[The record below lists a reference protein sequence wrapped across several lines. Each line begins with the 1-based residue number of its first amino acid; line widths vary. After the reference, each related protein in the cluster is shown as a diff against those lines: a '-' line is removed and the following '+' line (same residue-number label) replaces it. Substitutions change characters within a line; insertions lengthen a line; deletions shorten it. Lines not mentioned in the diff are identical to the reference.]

1 MAQFT
6 KKHGNAQQVFQPDTQ
21 EPVAGSAAYT
31 SVPINVAGPKLDF
44 FKIATAVDISLE
56 GDHDEAVEIIL
67 QTIQQLGT
75 VAVYQVQAGSGGNM
89 SVAVYATEDWK
100 IAPMQA
106 AIRALGATVGT
117 NDIDLTG
124 TVVTQPGLE
133 LA

>member
-21 EPVAGSAAYT
+21 EPVAGSAVYT

-44 FKIATAVDISLE
+44 FKIATAVDISAE

-67 QTIQQLGT
+67 QSIQQLGT
-75 VAVYQVQAGSGGNM
+75 VACYQVQAGSGGNM

-100 IAPMQA
+100 AATMQT

-117 NDIDLTG
+117 NNTDLTG
-124 TVVTQPGLE
+124 TTVTQPGMA

>member
-6 KKHGNAQQVFQPDTQ
+6 KKHGNAQLVFQPDTQ
-21 EPVAGSAAYT
+21 NPVAGSATYT
-31 SVPINVAGPKLDF
+31 SNPINVAGPKLDF
-44 FKIATAVDISLE
+44 FKIATGVDISNE

-75 VAVYQVQAGSGGNM
+75 VAMYQVQAGSGGNM

-106 AIRALGATVGT
+106 AIRELGTTVGT
-117 NDIDLTG
+117 NNINLTG
-124 TVVTQPGLE
+124 TTVTQPGME

>member
-6 KKHGNAQQVFQPDTQ
+6 KKHGNAQQVFQPDTL
-21 EPVAGSAAYT
+21 EPVAGSATYT

-44 FKIATAVDISLE
+44 FKIATGEDISGE

-67 QTIQQLGT
+67 QSIQQLGT
-75 VAVYQVQAGSGGNM
+75 VACYQVQSGSAGNM

-100 IAPMQA
+100 ATTMQT

-117 NDIDLTG
+117 NSIDLSAT
-124 TVVTQPGLE
+124 TVTQPGME

>member
-6 KKHGNAQQVFQPDTQ
+6 KKHGNAQLVFQPDTQ
-21 EPVAGSAAYT
+21 NPVAGSATYT
-31 SVPINVAGPKLDF
+31 SNPINVAGPKLDF
-44 FKIATAVDISLE
+44 FKIATGVDIRLE

-75 VAVYQVQAGSGGNM
+75 VAMYQVQAGSGGNM

-106 AIRALGATVGT
+106 AIRELGTTVGT
-117 NDIDLTG
+117 NNINLTG
-124 TVVTQPGLE
+124 TTVTQPGME

>member
-6 KKHGNAQQVFQPDTQ
+6 KKHGNAQQVFQPDTL
-21 EPVAGSAAYT
+21 EPVAGSASYT

-44 FKIATAVDISLE
+44 FKIATGVDIRLE

-67 QTIQQLGT
+67 QAIQQLGT
-75 VAVYQVQAGSGGNM
+75 VACYQVQGTSAGNM

-100 IAPMQA
+100 AATMQT

-117 NDIDLTG
+117 NSIDLSAT
-124 TVVTQPGLE
+124 TVTQPGME

>member
-6 KKHGNAQQVFQPDTQ
+6 KKHGNAQLVFQPDTQ
-21 EPVAGSAAYT
+21 NPVAGSATYT
-31 SVPINVAGPKLDF
+31 SNPINVAGPKLDF
-44 FKIATAVDISLE
+44 FKIATGVDIRLE

-75 VAVYQVQAGSGGNM
+75 VAMYQVQGTSAGNM

-100 IAPMQA
+100 TAPMQA
-106 AIRALGATVGT
+106 AIRELGTTVGT
-117 NDIDLTG
+117 NNINLTG
-124 TVVTQPGLE
+124 TTVTQPGME